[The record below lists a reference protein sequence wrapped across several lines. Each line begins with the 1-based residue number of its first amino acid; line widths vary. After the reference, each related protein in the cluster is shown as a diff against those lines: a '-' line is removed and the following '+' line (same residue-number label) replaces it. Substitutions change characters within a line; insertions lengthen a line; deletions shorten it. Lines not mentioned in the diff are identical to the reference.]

1 MLNSFWRKYPAVF
14 TVIPFAAGIVASYFS
29 QSDLSFLPHWFFLVF
44 LSVVLIS
51 VVIIYTKLNKGRVFL
66 YAYLILLMVSGFAGL
81 QYKYRLTESNNISSH
96 INSTGSKVILKGS
109 ISERPE
115 INNDRIRLVLDVLSV
130 NDSDVSG
137 TVLASVFKNKFK
149 EDVKSPLAYGDI
161 VTITGKLEQ
170 LPHRRNPGEFDYG
183 EYLKLHDIDAVFI
196 GYGFGQINVTSKS
209 DVDFFKGRIIIPF
222 KDYSIKIID
231 ELIGGEEGEYLKGLV
246 LGERSNISK
255 EVKENFVNA
264 GVAHIIAVSGL
275 NVAYVIIIVLGVLIF
290 VPIRYSYKITIIL
303 LFLFFYMNLTG
314 NTPSIV
320 RASIMASVFLLAQV
334 IQRKPNS
341 YNIVAFSA
349 LVILLIDPRQ
359 LFDPG
364 FILSYTAILSIIIIF
379 PVFESW
385 AGHIKWY
392 KKLDSGKLSGKII
405 KGITTLFLGTLA
417 AQAGTL
423 PITAIMFKKIS
434 IVSLIANL
442 FAIPLSNIA
451 LALGFVTIIF
461 SSFSLWLA
469 SFFAELNTFL
479 LYWQLNLIAFCAK
492 LDYSYI
498 ETYFVDWML
507 FFFYFIILIL
517 ILTIKKNNV
526 VSRIIISVLLIANFF
541 LWKLVINKTGST
553 EFTYMDT
560 GSANTTLI
568 SLPAGTNILIG
579 AGTSGNSFTSSQ
591 RNIIPLLKSKGI
603 YSLDLLLIQSLDPK
617 EYISLVHLLRNFPV
631 GRVIIPVYYKPIF
644 DRSNRKNPGVFS
656 DANIQYI
663 ESSQVINK
671 KGGFRLYIYY
681 DSLLS
686 GPSMLTDF
694 VYGSNH
700 FLFAD
705 NRLEEES
712 LCNSAFLNNIKGVN
726 ILRTPVSA
734 SFENTSVE
742 FLAGTNPETIVLTT
756 PRTGRKKKSSEIF
769 SLALKSFGLNTYNIQ
784 ESGAAIFRTN
794 GTITSKVNW

>member
-14 TVIPFAAGIVASYFS
+14 TVIPFAAGIAASYFS
-29 QSDLSFLPHWFFLVF
+29 QTDLSFLPHWLFLVF
-44 LSVVLIS
+44 LSVVIIS
-51 VVIIYTKLNKGRVFL
+51 VVITYTKLNKGRVFL
-66 YAYLILLMVSGFAGL
+66 FAYLILLMAAGFAGL
-81 QYKYRLTESNNISSH
+81 QYKHRLTESNNISSH

-137 TVLASVFKNKFK
+137 TVLVSIFKNKFK

-161 VTITGKLEQ
+161 VTINGKLEQ

-183 EYLKLHDIDAVFI
+183 EYLRLHDVNAVFI
-196 GYGFGQINVTSKS
+196 GYGFEQIVVISKG
-209 DVDFFKGRIIIPF
+209 DVDFFKGKVIIPF

-231 ELIGGEEGEYLKGLV
+231 ELVGGEEGEYLKGLV

-275 NVAYVIIIVLGVLIF
+275 NVAYVIIIVWGVLIF
-290 VPIRYSYKITIIL
+290 IPIRYSYKITVIL

-341 YNIVAFSA
+341 YNILAFSA

-364 FILSYTAILSIIIIF
+364 FILSYSAILSIIIIF
-379 PVFESW
+379 PVFEGW

-392 KKLDSGKLSGKII
+392 KELDSDKITGKII
-405 KGITTLFLGTLA
+405 KGIITLFLGTLA

-434 IVSLIANL
+434 IISLVANL

-469 SFFAELNTFL
+469 TFFAELNTFL

-492 LDYSYI
+492 LDHSYI

-507 FFFYFIILIL
+507 FFFYFVILVL
-517 ILTIKKNNV
+517 MLSIKKNNV

-541 LWKLVINKTGST
+541 LWKLVINKTDST
-553 EFTYMDT
+553 EITYMDT
-560 GSANTTLI
+560 GSASTTLI

-579 AGTSGNSFTSSQ
+579 CGTSGNSFTSSQ
-591 RNIIPLLKSKGI
+591 RNIIPFLRSKGI
-603 YSLDLLLIQSLDPK
+603 SSLDLLLLPSLSPK
-617 EYISLVHLLRNFPV
+617 EFISLEFLIRKFHVNKL
-631 GRVIIPVYYKPIF
+631 IIPVYYKPIF
-644 DRSNRKNPGVFS
+644 ERSKKNNGTFS
-656 DANIQYI
+656 DANIQYV
-663 ESSQVINK
+663 ESSQIINK

-694 VYGSNH
+694 TYGTNH

-705 NRLEEES
+705 NQLEEEN
-712 LCNSAFLNNIKGVN
+712 LFNSVFLNNIKGVKV
-726 ILRTPVSA
+726 LRTPVSA
-734 SFENTSVE
+734 SFENTSAE
-742 FLAGTNPETIVLTT
+742 FLVNTNPEAIVLTT
-756 PRTGRKKKSSEIF
+756 PRTGRKKKSTEIF
-769 SLALKSFGLNTYNIQ
+769 SRAVESFGFNTHNVQRY
-784 ESGAAIFRTN
+784 GAAIFRTN
-794 GTITSKVNW
+794 GSKTYKVDW